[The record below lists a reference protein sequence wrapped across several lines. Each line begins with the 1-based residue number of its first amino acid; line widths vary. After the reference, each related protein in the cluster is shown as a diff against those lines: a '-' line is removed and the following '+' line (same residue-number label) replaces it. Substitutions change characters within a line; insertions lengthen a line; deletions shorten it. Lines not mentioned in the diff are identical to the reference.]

1 MRTTVTF
8 FGGKEY
14 KHSEYTTPTKQ
25 KALPEEVKI
34 AILGKAYI
42 APAEPDP
49 TEPEVLAE

>member
-25 KALPEEVKI
+25 KVLPEEVKI
-34 AILGKAYI
+34 AILGDAYVV
-42 APAEPDP
+42 P
-49 TEPEVLAE
+49 TEPQPEVIEEVE

>member
-14 KHSEYTTPTKQ
+14 KHSEYTTATKQ

-34 AILGKAYI
+34 AILGEAYVAPI
-42 APAEPDP
+42 APEPDVV
-49 TEPEVLAE
+49 E